1 MHRLNISN
9 EGINLIEYHYFSLRW
24 MKAKL
29 TIPCIQC
36 PSKKSVCT
44 ISSNT
49 SSSAGS
55 SLYPLVNVTYNIAE
69 ISKALKQSTD
79 ITHMAVNAWQGQLHR
94 PFTAVITKVVSP
106 DNVDYH
112 S

>member
-1 MHRLNISN
+1 MDEGQIDNCMHTMSIKEICLHNIFKH
-9 EGINLIEYHYFSLRW
+9 IFI
-24 MKAKL
+24 
-29 TIPCIQC
+29 T
-36 PSKKSVCT
+36 
-44 ISSNT
+44 
-49 SSSAGS
+49 GS

-94 PFTAVITKVVSP
+94 PFIAVITKVVSP
-106 DNVDYH
+106 YNVDYH

>member
-29 TIPCIQC
+29 TIACIQC

-49 SSSAGS
+49 SSSQDPPYIHLLM
-55 SLYPLVNVTYNIAE
+55 SLIILRRFQKLYNNLLI
-69 ISKALKQSTD
+69 
-79 ITHMAVNAWQGQLHR
+79 
-94 PFTAVITKVVSP
+94 
-106 DNVDYH
+106 
-112 S
+112 